1 MRGNIPPSGGR
12 PGRGCRTESHPSPR
26 STAPRKTGDFGAGAK
41 PRAVCADEN
50 LRRPKPF
57 SGRLRAH
64 RAPPVRRLPEKP
76 EILGAGGAK
85 PRTVC
90 ADENLRIPKPF
101 SGRLRAHRAPDEVE
115 GVDRRARLDELLVPP
130 EIPLVAENLAPRVQ
144 GDIGVPRNG
153 G

>member
-1 MRGNIPPSGGR
+1 MGGPETGENQRTTAARIYAYMREISQKYERNIPKNDHFHGAMRGNIPPSGGR

-26 STAPRKTGDFGAGAK
+26 STAPRKTGDFGAGGGAK

-50 LRRPKPF
+50 LRR
-57 SGRLRAH
+57 
-64 RAPPVRRLPEKP
+64 
-76 EILGAGGAK
+76 
-85 PRTVC
+85 
-90 ADENLRIPKPF
+90 PKPF